1 MVLMANSSF
10 LMQVR
15 RDRAVLSLEGDETEN
30 FLHNLVTADILGLT
44 EGQGRYAAL
53 LTPQGKILFDFFV
66 LKTAEGYLL
75 DCAASQLDELAKR
88 LMFYRLRAR
97 IAISEREDLEVG
109 VSPERPTGILAYAD
123 PRIPLMGWRMIAEK
137 GKLPT
142 GTGYNSARV
151 ALGLADSDGDI
162 GSGELFPHE
171 ANFDQMGAVSFTKG
185 CYIGQEV
192 VSRMEHRAT
201 ARSRILPV
209 TFDGAAPAH
218 GAAIKSADKVI
229 GSILS
234 SAGNAALALIRLDRL
249 GEATQPLLTDAVRIR
264 VHKPAW
270 IKYDVPSK
278 DYA

>member
-15 RDRAVLSLEGDETEN
+15 RERAVLSLEGAESEN
-30 FLHNLVTADILGLT
+30 FLHNLVTADVLGLA
-44 EGQGRYAAL
+44 EGEARYGAL

-66 LKTAEGYLL
+66 VKTAEGYLL
-75 DCAASQLDELAKR
+75 DCAASQLEELMKR
-88 LMFYRLRAR
+88 LMFYRLRAKVA
-97 IAISEREDLEVG
+97 IAERKDLEVG
-109 VSPERPTGILAYAD
+109 VSPERPSGMTAYAD
-123 PRIPLMGWRMIAEK
+123 PRTSLIGWRVIVEK
-137 GKLPT
+137 GTLPT
-142 GTGYNSARV
+142 GTGYDAARI

-162 GSGELFPHE
+162 GSSELFPHE
-171 ANFDQMGAVSFTKG
+171 ANFDQLGAVSFTKG

-201 ARSRILPV
+201 GRSRILPV
-209 TFDGAAPAH
+209 TFDGAAPPR
-218 GAAIKSADKVI
+218 GAAIKSADKII
-229 GSILS
+229 GSVLS
-234 SAGNAALALIRLDRL
+234 SAGNSALALLRLDRMA
-249 GEATQPLLTDAVRIR
+249 EATQPLLTDAVRVR